1 MSRLKS
7 NPNIDLS
14 SLHLTGVSFE
24 VFDDGSVSISS
35 EKTGLFSTLS
45 VKEKEWRKVI
55 FGSFLDRNT
64 LKIEAVGII
73 KPHKSILRTLLE
85 RKYRTPNRI
94 IHINGKN
101 IGVLEICR
109 GAKSIFGTRSLPL
122 HHALKKWETLYY
134 DHTTK
139 DVQIYYKGRLF
150 AAATYHNGIYQ
161 FLILKDEFIPL
172 CLGLALASID
182 SLDNEFI

>member
-1 MSRLKS
+1 MSRLKN

-24 VFDDGSVSISS
+24 VFDNGSVSIFS
-35 EKTGLFSTLS
+35 EKTGSFSTLS

-64 LKIEAVGII
+64 LKIEAVGRT
-73 KPHKSILRTLLE
+73 KLHKSILRTMLE
-85 RKYRTPNRI
+85 RKYRTSDRV

-101 IGVLEICR
+101 IGVLEECR
-109 GAKSIFGTRSLPL
+109 GAKSIFGSRSLPF

-134 DHTTK
+134 DCTTK

-150 AAATYHNGIYQ
+150 AAAKYNEKSYQ
-161 FLILKDEFIPL
+161 FLILKDEYLLL

-182 SLDNEFI
+182 SADNEF